1 MEYKGVIFLR
11 YEMQISYIP
20 KLTGIL
26 IMSLG
31 IKSQKNPFE

>member
-1 MEYKGVIFLR
+1 MEYKDVKFLR
-11 YEMQISYIP
+11 YEMQIYYIQ